1 MGGAESKRGA
11 AVMAHSR
18 VCGAA
23 DKGPSL
29 DNYLPFARL
38 PSVILGLETEE
49 ERGGGRWGG
58 GGGLGWR
65 YFVHCPVISFLRFS
79 LSLLPLPSPSPLL
92 AFLAELRT
100 DTAKLNERRKDRFD
114 VGAARAQVIYFP
126 RMRRA
131 TTGGMFFDYV
141 RWTC

>member
-11 AVMAHSR
+11 AVVAHSR

-49 ERGGGRWGG
+49 ERGGGGRWGG

-79 LSLLPLPSPSPLL
+79 LSLLPLPPLL

-100 DTAKLNERRKDRFD
+100 GTAKLNERRKDRFD

>member
-1 MGGAESKRGA
+1 MGRRRG
-11 AVMAHSR
+11 VGMEILR
-18 VCGAA
+18 PLPGYFV
-23 DKGPSL
+23 PSL
-29 DNYLPFARL
+29 LSP
-38 PSVILGLETEE
+38 
-49 ERGGGRWGG
+49 
-58 GGGLGWR
+58 
-65 YFVHCPVISFLRFS
+65 FS
-79 LSLLPLPSPSPLL
+79 LFLSPPLL

-100 DTAKLNERRKDRFD
+100 GTAKLNERRKDRFD